1 MEFSYNIPDDQLSTQ
16 PSKIVLPSH
25 CQRIDLQSLKY
36 KMNIVLKENARQY
49 WDLLRKFMQAKLSK
63 RELDLTASKIL
74 ASPEFSN
81 FFS

>member
-1 MEFSYNIPDDQLSTQ
+1 
-16 PSKIVLPSH
+16 
-25 CQRIDLQSLKY
+25 
-36 KMNIVLKENARQY
+36 MNIVLKENARQY